1 MRKHLSRARLPI
13 SHPAARLVAIGAV
26 VATIEIATHAGAAL
40 PRVPPGTAPIVA
52 AVRGGQPQLAPVATP
67 VVAAGSPRR
76 LRIQAVRVD
85 APVEPVGLTPQ
96 SNLALPA
103 HAEAVG
109 WYAAGVRPGQAGDAV
124 LDGRPDPPRAATAFR
139 HLGRLR
145 PGDLVETDLD
155 DGAALM
161 FRVYR
166 TAAYP
171 ASRQPPDLF
180 SWSGPPRMTL
190 VAVAGH
196 RTDQDYGGRLYV
208 EAALLTERD
217 T

>member
-1 MRKHLSRARLPI
+1 MRKPLSSTRLRI
-13 SHPAARLVAIGAV
+13 SRPAARLLALAAAVAAIEAAAQVGEAV
-26 VATIEIATHAGAAL
+26 TGRTA
-40 PRVPPGTAPIVA
+40 PPGAPAAAAGHGAEPPVA
-52 AVRGGQPQLAPVATP
+52 ATP
-67 VVAAGSPRR
+67 VVAAGTPLH
-76 LRIQAVRVD
+76 LRIRAIRVD
-85 APVEPVGLTPQ
+85 AAVEPVGLTPQ
-96 SNLALPA
+96 GNLALPQR
-103 HAEAVG
+103 AEDAG
-109 WYAAGVRPGQAGDAV
+109 WYAAGVRPGEAGDAV
-124 LDGRPDPPRAATAFR
+124 LDAGPDPPLAATAFR

-171 ASRQPPDLF
+171 AGRQPPGLF
-180 SWSGPPRMTL
+180 SWSGPPRVTL
-190 VAVAGH
+190 VTGAGR
-196 RTDQDYGGRLYV
+196 RTGQEYSARLYV